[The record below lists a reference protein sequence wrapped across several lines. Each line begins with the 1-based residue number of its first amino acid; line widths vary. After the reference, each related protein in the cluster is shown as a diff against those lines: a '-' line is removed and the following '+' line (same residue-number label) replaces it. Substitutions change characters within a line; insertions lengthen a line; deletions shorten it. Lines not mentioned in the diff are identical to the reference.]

1 MSASLRQVTRR
12 QGRLTSPEGEAP
24 RGRTRRRIC
33 VVFIAAMLG
42 AASIANGQ
50 SEVTTGL
57 LVPVDFNGVPD
68 AAGVGRPGFRMG
80 VGGWGEAGVALG
92 ANASARGGFEL
103 SRSMNRR
110 YQHPGSAGYRATE
123 HMQEAMLS
131 GLLSVTTGTPRAQML
146 WLGGGGLVFSKMSEA
161 GIGTGQ
167 YTEGAALDVSRSWTR
182 PAVIGGVEHRR
193 QIGRRLVLAFGC
205 RARVTFLSDDMRSVN
220 INMLT
225 IVPRIGAAFRF

>member
-1 MSASLRQVTRR
+1 MTRR
-12 QGRLTSPEGEAP
+12 QGRLTSPGVEAR
-24 RGRTRRRIC
+24 RGRTGQRIC

-42 AASIANGQ
+42 AASTANGQ

-57 LVPVDFNGVPD
+57 VVPLDFNGVPD
-68 AAGVGRPGFRMG
+68 HSVDGSGFRMG
-80 VGGWGEAGVALG
+80 VGGWGEMGVALG

-123 HMQEAMLS
+123 HMREATLS

-146 WLGGGGLVFSKMSEA
+146 WLGGGGIVFSKMSRA
-161 GIGTGQ
+161 GIGTGL
-167 YTEGAALDVSRSWTR
+167 YTEGDAFEVSDSWTR

-193 QIGRRLVLAFGC
+193 QIGPRLVLAFGC
-205 RARVTFLSDDMRSVN
+205 RARVTFLSDDMRFVN

>member
-1 MSASLRQVTRR
+1 MSDFLRRMTRR
-12 QGRLTSPEGEAP
+12 QLNSPGGEAR
-24 RGRTRRRIC
+24 RGTTRQRIC

-42 AASIANGQ
+42 AASIASGQ
-50 SEVTTGL
+50 SEMTTGL

-68 AAGVGRPGFRMG
+68 AAGVDRPGFRMG
-80 VGGWGEAGVALG
+80 VGGWGEVGVALG
-92 ANASARGGFEL
+92 TNTSARGGFEL

-110 YQHPGSAGYRATE
+110 YQHPGSAGYHATE
-123 HMQEAMLS
+123 HMEEAMLS

-146 WLGGGGLVFSKMSEA
+146 WLGGGGIVFAKMSEV
-161 GIGTGQ
+161 GIGTGL
-167 YTEGAALDVSRSWTR
+167 YTEGAPLDVSQSWTR

-205 RARVTFLSDDMRSVN
+205 RARVTFLSDDMRYAN

-225 IVPRIGAAFRF
+225 LVPRIGAGFRF